1 LSGRR
6 EAAGFL
12 VLLLLLLCLVPP
24 DGILS
29 PNEENYFQ
37 LAAQSVSPAAVS
49 PQSAV
54 FDNAPHRF
62 LADHLLGFLIAGL
75 GYGGAQIV
83 ARLLVAAAYALAL
96 CAVFR
101 RFGLDALDQVLVIVI
116 FALLDQ
122 AMFGGEWL
130 FHGAEAKVAAYILVL
145 AGLALAI
152 DGRGLY
158 RLVPLFALATYF
170 HFLVGIFWFASAL
183 ALRLVEDRREFRRVA
198 AAVGTFALLIAPL
211 IAAIGWP
218 RLDAAATVPPGM
230 PSLDVIYSL
239 LRLPHHTA
247 PFLDGRSFIA
257 HWLPGCCL
265 AGGML
270 ISSLVI
276 AGRPEAARLRSMAL
290 WLALMLL
297 YLAMAFGAAAVD
309 RRTGVLGKF
318 YLFRPAALILLLWLT
333 LMVAALGRLGPPH
346 WRKLRWLALALVLP
360 SFLLHAA
367 SRITRDLAASRQS
380 AKPEL
385 AALLQRQPAGAVLI
399 DPTLEPHFYDIERVT
414 SHPALV
420 LWKFIPTDDRD
431 MVEWYRRLAFRDAIF
446 ARGCA
451 AMTAYP
457 VVYLLATPRR
467 AEVLAATCGAVIG
480 SAGPWVLLRRG

>member
-1 LSGRR
+1 MRGRR
-6 EAAGFL
+6 NAAGFL
-12 VLLLLLLCLVPP
+12 ALFLLLLCLVPP
-24 DGILS
+24 DGVLS

-37 LAAQSVSPAAVS
+37 LAAQSVSPTAVS

-62 LADHLLGFLIAGL
+62 LADHLLGFLIDGL

-83 ARLLVAAAYALAL
+83 ARLLAAAAYALVL
-96 CAVFR
+96 CVLFR
-101 RFGLDALDQVLVIVI
+101 RFGLDALDQLLVIVM
-116 FALLDQ
+116 FALLGQ
-122 AMFGGEWL
+122 AMFAGEWL
-130 FHGAEAKVAAYILVL
+130 FHGVEAKVAAYILVL
-145 AGLALAI
+145 AGLALALG
-152 DGRGLY
+152 DGSLY

-170 HFLVGIFWFASAL
+170 HLLVGIFWFASAL
-183 ALRLVEDRREFRRVA
+183 ALRLVEQRREFRRAAVA
-198 AAVGTFALLIAPL
+198 AGLFALLIAPL
-211 IAAIGWP
+211 VAAIGWP
-218 RLDAAATVPPGM
+218 RLGVAATVPPGT
-230 PSLDVIYSL
+230 PPVDVIYSL

-247 PFLDGRSFIA
+247 PFLDARSFIA

-270 ISSLVI
+270 ISSLII
-276 AGRPEAARLRSMAL
+276 ARRPEASRLRSMAL

-318 YLFRPAALILLLWLT
+318 YLFRPAALILLLWLALT
-333 LMVAALGRLGPPH
+333 VAALGRLEPPH
-346 WRKLRWLALALVLP
+346 WRMLRWLALALVLP
-360 SFLLHAA
+360 PFLLHAA
-367 SRITRDLAASRQS
+367 SRVARDLAASKES

-385 AALLQRQPAGAVLI
+385 AALLQRQPAGAVLV
-399 DPTLEPHFYDIERVT
+399 DPALEPHFFDIERLT

-431 MVEWYRRLAFRDAIF
+431 MVEWYRRIAFRETIF

-451 AMTAYP
+451 ATTAYP
-457 VVYLLATPRR
+457 VAYVLATPSH
-467 AEVLAATCGAVIG
+467 AAALSATCGAVIG